1 MLHLKRKFW
10 YQIAAGCCL
19 FMAAVMASCSKEDT
33 TNASPSN
40 VQLLVANM
48 SPDLFPV
55 NLYIDGIRQTTTGY
69 SYNSTPAYAALNT
82 TNKPLQI
89 RSMRVPGTSGE
100 ILFTITDTL
109 RSNTKYSIFVTGLF
123 ADSIY
128 HVFLADDTAALA
140 PIGKGGKL
148 RFVNASPTTTA
159 FDVWANGTPVLK
171 AVKFNTVSPYV
182 ILPAGSYTF
191 KAYAAGNSTTELANV
206 QGVTIRDGG
215 LYTMYSKGIL
225 NRATT
230 DTARLSLAYITN
242 K

>member
-19 FMAAVMASCSKEDT
+19 FMAAVMASCSKEDAS
-33 TNASPSN
+33 NASPSN

-55 NLYIDGIRQTTTGY
+55 NLFVNNIRQTTTGY
-69 SYNSTPAYAALNT
+69 SYNSTPNYAALGT
-82 TNKPLQI
+82 TNFPLQI
-89 RSMRVPGTSGE
+89 RALRNGVT
-100 ILFTITDTL
+100 LFTVSDTL
-109 RSNTKYSIFVTGLF
+109 KSNTKYSLFVTGLF

-182 ILPAGSYTF
+182 VLPAGSYTF

-215 LYTMYSKGIL
+215 LYTMYSKGIP